1 MKVEIK
7 DLQGENGEVTP
18 GAGSYKNKF
27 LKFWKS
33 ALTSGG
39 NVLVFALDIAPEI
52 TIGITAHV
60 TAELLEEA
68 RNQIL
73 DLMFKM
79 LGPLPLQPG
88 VNIPQAL
95 QFLLDP
101 SHGPIVDG

>member
-1 MKVEIK
+1 M
-7 DLQGENGEVTP
+7 DLQGENGGATP
-18 GAGSYKNKF
+18 GAGWYKNKF

-33 ALTSGG
+33 TLTSGG
-39 NVLVFALDIAPEI
+39 NDLGLALDIASEI
-52 TIGITAHV
+52 TIGITAV
-60 TAELLEEA
+60 LLEEA
-68 RNQIL
+68 RKQIL

-101 SHGPIVDG
+101 SYGPIVDG